1 MTFPDLM
8 LLGLALGWGALLG
21 VFYFGGLWW
30 TLTVFRQRSRPGAFL
45 VLSFAVRTL
54 LVLAGF
60 WLMLQKG
67 VPPFLVTIGGFFLAR
82 FAVTRKVGARKGEE
96 EHAR

>member
-30 TLTVFRQRSRPGAFL
+30 TLTVFRRRSRPGVFL
-45 VLSFAVRTL
+45 ALSFAVRTL
-54 LVLAGF
+54 VALLGF

-67 VPPFLVTIGGFFLAR
+67 VPPMLVTVGGFFLAR
-82 FAVTRKVGARKGEE
+82 FAVTRKVAPRKGKE

>member
-8 LLGLALGWGALLG
+8 LLGLAFGWGALLG

-30 TLTVFRQRSRPGAFL
+30 TLTVFRQRSRPGVFL
-45 VLSFAVRTL
+45 VLSFVVRTL
-54 LVLAGF
+54 LVLLCF

-82 FAVTRKVGARKGEE
+82 FAVTRKVGVRKGEQ